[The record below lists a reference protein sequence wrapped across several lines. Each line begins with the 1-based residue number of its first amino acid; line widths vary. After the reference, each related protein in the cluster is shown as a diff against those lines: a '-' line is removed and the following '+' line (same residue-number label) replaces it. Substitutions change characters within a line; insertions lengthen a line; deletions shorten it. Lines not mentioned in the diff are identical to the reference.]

1 MNEPYHRYPDEAGQT
16 ITEHWVR
23 VAEKCS
29 RTYAVKG
36 AKSMKEAI
44 EFIEEH
50 GTYEEIE
57 VEEGRTIKVTE
68 IDGWHEWE
76 HTFKPQAVDTVKAR
90 TCVFLG
96 RVFKAP
102 SDTERG
108 SRFGYHNRHYC
119 YDTFVS
125 LNNPTGICDECTE
138 CLEMGWTLQPKEV
151 EA

>member
-1 MNEPYHRYPDEAGQT
+1 MNEPYHNHTDAPGQT
-16 ITEHWVR
+16 ITEHWVS

-68 IDGWHEWE
+68 IDGWHQWE
-76 HTFKPQAVDTVKAR
+76 QSYKPQAVETVKAR
-90 TCVFLG
+90 TCVFVG
-96 RVFKAP
+96 RVFNAP
-102 SDTERG
+102 KDDEN
-108 SRFGYHNRHYC
+108 RFRYQTWHYC
-119 YDTFVS
+119 NNTFVS
-125 LNNPTGICDECTE
+125 LSNPTGICDECTE
-138 CLEMGWTLQPKEV
+138 CLEKGWTLQPKEV

>member
-1 MNEPYHRYPDEAGQT
+1 MNEPYHRYTDEAGQT

-44 EFIEEH
+44 EFIEEY
-50 GTYEEIE
+50 GVYGDLDLED
-57 VEEGRTIKVTE
+57 GRTLKVME
-68 IDGWHEWE
+68 IDGYREWH

-102 SDTERG
+102 SNTEREARYA
-108 SRFGYHNRHYC
+108 SMNRHYC
-119 YDTFVS
+119 YDAFVFS
-125 LNNPTGICDECTE
+125 PLTGICDECTE
-138 CLEMGWTLQPKEV
+138 CLEKGWTLQPLEV